1 MAKKQT
7 IHAKKMAAQVVQN
20 KALMLELLEKH
31 SGNVSEACDAAGL
44 GRTSHYTYLDD
55 PEYALA
61 VESVE
66 ERRIDRSEG
75 ELQKKIKEGF
85 WPAIQ
90 FDLLGKGKRRGHT
103 PRTEVTGGDGKPL
116 LVVRYQ
122 EPTKE
127 DTNEKDS

>member
-1 MAKKQT
+1 MAKK
-7 IHAKKMAAQVVQN
+7 KKTQAEQMSLQVTQK
-20 KALMLELLEKH
+20 KALMLELLEEH
-31 SGNVSEACDAAGL
+31 SGNVSKACDAAGITR
-44 GRTSHYTYLDD
+44 RTHYNYMDD

-66 ERRIDRSEG
+66 ERRIDRTEG

-116 LVVRYQ
+116 LVVRY
-122 EPTKE
+122 KE
-127 DTNEKDS
+127 SKEGDGDEG

>member
-1 MAKKQT
+1 MAKK
-7 IHAKKMAAQVVQN
+7 KKPTPEQMREQVAQN
-20 KALMLELLEKH
+20 KVLMLELLEKH
-31 SGNVSEACDAAGL
+31 SGNVSEACDAAGI
-44 GRTSHYTYLDD
+44 GRTTHYRYMDD

-122 EPTKE
+122 ETKE
-127 DTNEKDS
+127 EDDDNS